1 MTLARPIILGVWG
14 LPGDDDRGHLATM
27 TRTAEQSPKDIA
39 VESTDIPSLWSQG
52 GARGKDGK
60 WRVLGQLPGGEDI
73 GIEALMDEEEFTKE
87 YGKGIPG
94 RGISV

>member
-1 MTLARPIILGVWG
+1 MSLAGPIILGVCG

-52 GARGKDGK
+52 GARGKDGDR
-60 WRVLGQLPGGEDI
+60 RVLGRLPRGEDFGI
-73 GIEALMDEEEFTKE
+73 GALMDEEEFTKE
-87 YGKGIPG
+87 FRKG